1 MIEKNKK
8 VFKSLIRSKPSP
20 LLLEESKASFAIEF
34 AYDYIKSICCSESES
49 FCNSCEVCL
58 KIENIN
64 YFDCYFVNAY
74 EQNISKE
81 EMAKIITNF
90 SLSSLEKYNN
100 KFLIVYGAEKLNKQ
114 ISNMLLKSIESPSK
128 NTFYIFITRNYN
140 SIINTIRSR
149 CVFYKVNS
157 DIDKFKEI
165 LMEKEIDDKYLDFF
179 VSNFY
184 SVREVLNFYKSENFL
199 KIIEIYNMIL
209 EKKTSL
215 TSIYK
220 AVTKFKTLSYYEISV
235 LLILLEPY
243 AKNEKK
249 ETIYY
254 LINSLKYNI
263 NKTLVFNEILS
274 LV

>member
-8 VFKSLIRSKPSP
+8 IFQSLIKSKPSP
-20 LLLEESKASFAIEF
+20 ILLEESKASFTVEF
-34 AYDYIKSICCSESES
+34 AFDYIKAICCSESES
-49 FCNSCEVCL
+49 FCNSCEICL
-58 KIENIN
+58 KIENDN
-64 YFDCYFVNAY
+64 YYDCYFVNNY

-81 EMAKIITNF
+81 EISKIISNF
-90 SLSSLEKYNN
+90 SLSSLEKYNY
-100 KFLIVYGAEKLNKQ
+100 KFLIIYGAEKLNKQ

-128 NTFYIFITRNYN
+128 NTYYIFITRNYN

-149 CVFYKVNS
+149 CIFYKISS
-157 DIDKFKEI
+157 DVESFKEKLLDKKI
-165 LMEKEIDDKYLDFF
+165 EDKYLDFF
-179 VSNFY
+179 ISNFY
-184 SVREVLNFYKSENFL
+184 SIREVMNFYKSDNFA
-199 KIIEIYNMIL
+199 KIIEIYNIIL

-220 AVTKFKTLSYYEISV
+220 AVTTFKSLSYYEISI

-243 AKNEKK
+243 AKTEKK
-249 ETIYY
+249 ETVYY
-254 LINSLKYNI
+254 LINSLKFNV